1 MAKLSAA
8 YLPCANVA
16 PKTKHSCIPG
26 VATSGPNPK
35 AGSLFVLSFH
45 LKRGEPQNSTNKVGV
60 PGTGLEPA
68 RLATHAPQACVSANF
83 TTRARGIKVDYFLN
97 FETFKAR
104 GKWLLFSTV
113 CKNSWLNWNL
123 NRSIETEVSSAG
135 EQLMRDKLNR
145 RKWKEDVR

>member
-1 MAKLSAA
+1 MKKRGSQDLSASTFLDPNA
-8 YLPCANVA
+8 RMVVAMLVA
-16 PKTKHSCIPG
+16 PKTKNSCIPG
-26 VATSGPNPK
+26 VATRGPNPK

-97 FETFKAR
+97 FETF
-104 GKWLLFSTV
+104 
-113 CKNSWLNWNL
+113 
-123 NRSIETEVSSAG
+123 
-135 EQLMRDKLNR
+135 
-145 RKWKEDVR
+145 